1 MPAEVWE
8 KRRYPR
14 IRSENPVLV
23 TKLNPADLVGFA
35 KLEDLGLGGCTFR
48 HKEFFGAGTPVEV
61 VISGGDRLVK
71 AYGHV
76 VRERRIPGEGV
87 EVAVQFSDISPA
99 GLEAMAGLFE
109 TEG

>member
-1 MPAEVWE
+1 MQENARE
-8 KRRYPR
+8 KRRFPR

-23 TKLNPADLVGFA
+23 NKLNPADLVGFA
-35 KLEDLGLGGCTFR
+35 KMENIGLGGCTFR
-48 HKEFFGAGTPVEV
+48 HRESFGEGTPVEL

-76 VRERRIPGEGV
+76 VRERRVPGEGV

-99 GLEAMAGLFE
+99 GLEVLGSLFE
-109 TEG
+109 TEE